1 MKKAWIAYVLMTTA
15 SSRAIA
21 TRMGNSRQNDRF
33 RRRRVAGFGP
43 PEPAFPSAGA
53 VSSPAGPSPA
63 DPSAGAAS
71 SPAGPS
77 AAGPLASAVV
87 AASAALGPASD
98 RPGSG
103 ASARWSALTGRFR
116 SGPGDT
122 ALSPWPAS
130 DSAPGVTPRP
140 APLIRAPSVRAHRVP
155 GTRARARQAATHGHR
170 DLDGSQPHA
179 PRRGSPSSS
188 RA

>member
-43 PEPAFPSAGA
+43 PEPALPSAGA
-53 VSSPAGPSPA
+53 V
-63 DPSAGAAS
+63 S

-140 APLIRAPSVRAHRVP
+140 APLIRAPSARAHRVP
-155 GTRARARQAATHGHR
+155 GTRARARQADTHGHR
-170 DLDGSQPHA
+170 DQDGSQTHA
-179 PRRGSPSSS
+179 PRRGTPSSS